1 MSLKA
6 QVRPIDLLPG
16 RRVLV
21 ISDIH
26 GNLPLLKGVLRK
38 AGFCKDDILIIL
50 GISWSGTPA
59 AWTPFVM

>member
-6 QVRPIDLLPG
+6 EVRPIDLPPG

-26 GNLPLLKGVLRK
+26 GNLPLL
-38 AGFCKDDILIIL
+38 
-50 GISWSGTPA
+50 
-59 AWTPFVM
+59 